1 MTTTLTDEQ
10 KEQIR
15 KNREKALE
23 LQKKKKR
30 TQQTLVGNEEKKE
43 WNEGDNTNDNNHNNN
58 NNHNTKKKQKITP
71 QQQHTPQPQQQ
82 QQQQRT
88 SSSTEEKA
96 EKEKEDDVMEDWE
109 IEASLYVTKKEAQS
123 MYCLPEGTLA
133 VCTCIEKEN
142 PRHKGFKPM
151 KLYERKE
158 IRQRAHRRYGGIQG
172 LQQERKQREENRFRK
187 DLERT
192 KNIFRN

>member
-71 QQQHTPQPQQQ
+71 QQQHTPQQQ

>member
-71 QQQHTPQPQQQ
+71 QQQHTPQQQ

-109 IEASLYVTKKEAQS
+109 MEASLYVTKKEAQS

>member
-43 WNEGDNTNDNNHNNN
+43 WNEGDNMNHNH
-58 NNHNTKKKQKITP
+58 NNHNTKKKQKIT
-71 QQQHTPQPQQQ
+71 QQQHTPQQQ